1 MDQLQ
6 KLIQLGLEYVF
17 HAVTISE
24 ETGSEKL
31 TTDTLSRTLERLGNV
46 KPERAVFVGSDLA
59 NEIAPANAA
68 KMITVRIKTGT
79 HDTVSLRVPDERPA
93 FEIVKPAD
101 VLGILQRNS

>member
-1 MDQLQ
+1 M
-6 KLIQLGLEYVF
+6 F

-59 NEIAPANAA
+59 NEIAPANEA
-68 KMITVRIKTGT
+68 KMITVRIKTGAHRT
-79 HDTVSLRVPDERPA
+79 STPKATDERPT
-93 FEIVKPAD
+93 
-101 VLGILQRNS
+101 LR